1 MKENFNFNK
10 KYRVYMNRIKNHN
23 KRNKF
28 NNKKI
33 TMKLIYRFHWEIK
46 MIVTQIKSMKYRR
59 KYFFKMKILKNP
71 IYFIIKNIKLIIRNI
86 LVMIQ
91 ILVN

>member
-1 MKENFNFNK
+1 
-10 KYRVYMNRIKNHN
+10 
-23 KRNKF
+23 
-28 NNKKI
+28 
-33 TMKLIYRFHWEIK
+33 

-91 ILVN
+91 ILVNY